1 MFGIIE
7 GRDDNM
13 KNWKALVLIII
24 LVFST
29 IINGCGKASTEVLEE
44 ETASVEK
51 LTLLNIKSEVASQI
65 NDLAAKYEQ
74 ETGIKVEVL
83 AVESGADS
91 QATLKGYYLSDQMPD
106 IIACEASSFANWDGL
121 LVDLSDQNWVTRTDA
136 AYKDATYG
144 TLGFPY
150 TTEAIGLAYNANILS
165 ACGVDPA
172 SITNPD
178 AMKAAFEAIDAKKD
192 ELGLKAVIGY
202 CAEPENLGWSAGNH
216 IFGAYI
222 DSGLDRSDTTY
233 IDLMNNG
240 GQIDDA
246 RFADY
251 AEMISLFNQYSD
263 PDLLTAG
270 TYGDQVLG
278 FASGK
283 YAFVT
288 QGSWIGA
295 TLVGDDSSEYQAAG
309 SFPVGM
315 VPYAFQDGMETI
327 LTSAPSWWA
336 IPKEG
341 QVDAAKDFLQ
351 WCSEDSAQKILVE
364 EAGFISP
371 FKDCKYVAS
380 DPFAQVISDYISA
393 GKTSSWHWMDMPE
406 GLGQKGLAFAFHKF
420 ASGEVDTAGFI
431 QEIKSIAKDWYSK
444 L

>member
-1 MFGIIE
+1 
-7 GRDDNM
+7 M
-13 KNWKALVLIII
+13 KNWKTLTLIVI

-29 IINGCGKASTEVLEE
+29 IITGCVKESVEVPEE
-44 ETASVEK
+44 ETSVEK
-51 LTLLNIKSEVASQI
+51 LTLLNTKSEVTSQI

-74 ETGIKVEVL
+74 ETGIKIEVL
-83 AVESGADS
+83 GVESGANA

-121 LVDLSDQNWVTRTDA
+121 LVDLSDQNWATRTDA

-172 SITNPD
+172 SITSPG
-178 AMKAAFEAIDAKKD
+178 AMRAAFEAIDAKKE

-202 CAEPENLGWSAGNH
+202 CAEPENLGWSSGNH

-233 IDLMNNG
+233 IDLLNNG
-240 GQIDDA
+240 GQVDDT
-246 RFADY
+246 RFGDY

-270 TYGDQVLG
+270 TYNDQVLG

-295 TLVGDDSSEYQAAG
+295 TLVGDDASEYQAAG

-341 QVDAAKDFLQ
+341 QVDAAKAFLQ

-420 ASGEVDTAGFI
+420 AAGEVDTAGFI